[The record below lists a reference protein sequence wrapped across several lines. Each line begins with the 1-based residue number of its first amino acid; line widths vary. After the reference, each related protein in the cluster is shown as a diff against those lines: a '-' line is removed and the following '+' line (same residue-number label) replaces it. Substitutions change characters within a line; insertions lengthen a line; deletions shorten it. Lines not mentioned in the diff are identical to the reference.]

1 MNERRKVEDRI
12 KKKEAEI
19 AELEGKIRDAR
30 VYMQALGDVL
40 KLLPKEPDGGTAD
53 SDSPLRAGST
63 VSQARDAI
71 LRSGSP
77 MHITKLL
84 EALGKEH
91 TRENVAS
98 LGSSL
103 AAYVRRSEI
112 FTRPAPNTFGL
123 SELGHS
129 PPAAE
134 STVRPEPPS
143 GFGALKG
150 EMDDDPF

>member
-12 KKKEAEI
+12 RKKEAEI

-40 KLLPKEPDGGTAD
+40 KWLPREADAGSSD
-53 SDSPLRAGST
+53 SDTPLRAGST
-63 VSQARDAI
+63 VSQAREAI
-71 LRSGSP
+71 LRAGTP

-103 AAYVRRSEI
+103 AAYVRRNEI

-123 SELGHS
+123 AELGHQSQPAEVS
-129 PPAAE
+129 P
-134 STVRPEPPS
+134 TPEPPS

-150 EMDDDPF
+150 DEDDVPF

>member
-12 KKKEAEI
+12 RKKEAEI
-19 AELEGKIRDAR
+19 ADLEGKIRDAR

-40 KLLPKEPDGGTAD
+40 KLLPKEADTTSPD
-53 SDSPLRAGST
+53 SDSSLRPGST
-63 VSQARDAI
+63 VSQAREAI
-71 LRSGSP
+71 LRDGSP

-84 EALGKEH
+84 EALGKDH

-103 AAYVRRSEI
+103 AAYVRRNEI

-123 SELGHS
+123 AELGHN
-129 PPAAE
+129 PPVTEPAPSA
-134 STVRPEPPS
+134 EPPS
-143 GFGALKG
+143 GFGAMKG
-150 EMDDDPF
+150 EEDDPF

>member
-12 KKKEAEI
+12 RKKEAEI

-40 KLLPKEPDGGTAD
+40 KLLPKDPDFGSGD
-53 SDSPLRAGST
+53 SNSSLRPGST
-63 VSQARDAI
+63 VSQAREAI
-71 LRSGSP
+71 LHDRSP

-84 EALGKEH
+84 EVLGKEH

-103 AAYVRRSEI
+103 AAYVRRNEI

-123 SELGHS
+123 VELGHH
-129 PPAAE
+129 PAVTEPA
-134 STVRPEPPS
+134 RPAEPPS

-150 EMDDDPF
+150 EDDDPF